1 MIHYDNI
8 MDQNPWWQESY
19 PLPLESQWPHRNIF
33 NRINADLQKSQAL
46 MITGLR
52 RTGKSTILRQVIA
65 SLLQEGIETK
75 NIIYF
80 SFDKYALDKSP
91 EALESLI
98 KMYLGRRL
106 KKKIFD
112 IQHKVYLFIDEI
124 QYVDYWQDIV
134 KRYYDQNKNLKF
146 ILTGSQSTKLR
157 GKSKESLAGR
167 VIEYRLSILDF
178 GEYLKIS
185 GQNYVA
191 RSAWDFEFLSQGYD
205 DLYDY
210 HYRHGVEMES
220 RMPAYL
226 CSGQF
231 PEIALQEDDLAF
243 EYEYIKESVLGK
255 ILEQDIPRHFGI
267 EKVQPFKN
275 MAYHLITNSGSIF
288 EIKNIGKE
296 LGIAKATAEKY
307 LLYLKEGYLIETLYK
322 YLKSAIK
329 RGRALKKA
337 YATSTNFIAAIN
349 NYHPHYYDNVP
360 EVFGKL
366 IETYVWQRLA
376 KRFENVS
383 LWRSGD
389 KEIDFVIPSLPGS
402 NKMLLCE
409 VKFSSRIRKDA
420 LKTILSLAKKK
431 ECSKILL
438 VTKDKLD
445 KQTISGVETYFIPYY
460 LM

>member
-1 MIHYDNI
+1 MIQYDNI
-8 MDQNPWWQESY
+8 LDQNPWWQESHY
-19 PLPLESQWPHRNIF
+19 LPLEFQWPHRNIF

-52 RTGKSTILRQVIA
+52 RTGKSTILRQLIA
-65 SLLQEGIETK
+65 GLLDEGIEPK

-91 EALESLI
+91 EALEFLI
-98 KMYLGRRL
+98 KMYLDRRL
-106 KKKIFD
+106 RKKIFD
-112 IQHKVYLFIDEI
+112 IKHKVHLFIDEL
-124 QYVDYWQDIV
+124 QYIDYWQDIV

-157 GKSKESLAGR
+157 GKSKESSAGR
-167 VIEYRLSILDF
+167 IIDYHLPVLDF

-185 GQNYVA
+185 GQDYPA
-191 RSAWDFEFLSQGYD
+191 RSAWEFKFFGKEYD

-210 HYRHGVEMES
+210 HYRNGVEMES

-226 CSGQF
+226 CYGQF
-231 PEIALQEDDLAF
+231 PEIVLPKDDLAF

-255 ILEQDIPRHFGI
+255 ILEQDIPTHFGI

-275 MAYHLITNSGSIF
+275 MAYHLIANSGSIF
-288 EIKNIGKE
+288 EIKNIGRE
-296 LGIAKATAEKY
+296 LGIAKTTAEKY
-307 LLYLKEGYLIETLYK
+307 LFYLKEGYLIEILYK
-322 YLKSAIK
+322 YLKSNIK
-329 RGRALKKA
+329 RGRTQKKA

-349 NYHPHYYDNVP
+349 NYRPDYYDNVP

-376 KRFENVS
+376 EQFENLS

-389 KEIDFVIPSLPGS
+389 KEIDFVIPAIPDDRE
-402 NKMLLCE
+402 MLLCE
-409 VKFSSRIRKDA
+409 VKFSSRIRKTD
-420 LKTILSLAKKK
+420 LKNILSLANKKK
-431 ECSKILL
+431 CSKILL

-445 KQTISGVETYFIPYY
+445 KQVISGMETYFVPYY